1 MIPPVILALSSAG
14 HLVVWASMRPLQQ
27 AAPTVRQI
35 PARSI
40 PVPSSVSPQ
49 LRDRIAQPIE
59 QSMKE
64 MRSLVPATPAEWRQ
78 KIEGMN
84 RYVADTF
91 VSKIRQKFP
100 AKVEPILLGGVRCFV
115 VTPSTY
121 RTANRNRLLIH
132 LHGGAYVIGGG
143 EAGLVETFLMA
154 HYSAMKVILV
164 DYRMPP
170 DHPFPAAIDDAV
182 AVWRAAVKK
191 WKPSHIGIGGSSAG
205 GGLTLAVLSS
215 IRRLGLPMPGAAFAG
230 TPWADLASTG
240 DTIHT
245 NEWIDG
251 SLTTHE
257 GFLDAAARLYA
268 GQESL
273 THPLVS
279 PLYGEFKGFPPTIL
293 VAGTRDL
300 LLSDTVRVHR
310 KLRRAGVE
318 ASLNVIEGLSHDQYT
333 EIFDSPESV
342 DVWTEV
348 ARFFDSHLAK

>member
-1 MIPPVILALSSAG
+1 
-14 HLVVWASMRPLQQ
+14 
-27 AAPTVRQI
+27 
-35 PARSI
+35 
-40 PVPSSVSPQ
+40 
-49 LRDRIAQPIE
+49 
-59 QSMKE
+59 MKD
-64 MRSLVPATPAEWRQ
+64 MRSLVLATPAEWRQ
-78 KIEGMN
+78 KIESMN
-84 RYVADTF
+84 RYLAGTF
-91 VSKIRQKFP
+91 VSRVRRKFP
-100 AKVEPILLGGVRCFV
+100 ARVEATLLGGVRCFV
-115 VTPSTY
+115 VTPSTC
-121 RTANRNRLLIH
+121 RAANRNRLLIH
-132 LHGGAYVIGGG
+132 LHGGAYIIGGG
-143 EAGLVETFLMA
+143 EAGLTETLLMA
-154 HYSAMKVILV
+154 HYSGTKVIFV

-182 AVWRAAVKK
+182 AVWRAAAKK
-191 WKPSHIGIGGSSAG
+191 WKPSNIGIGGSSSG

-257 GFLDAAARLYA
+257 GFLDAVARLYA
-268 GQESL
+268 GQEPL
-273 THPLVS
+273 NHPLVS

-310 KLRRAGVE
+310 KLRRARVE
-318 ASLNVIEGLSHDQYT
+318 AQLNVIEGLSHDQYT
-333 EIFDSPESV
+333 EIFDSPESL

-348 ARFFDSHLAK
+348 ARFFDGHLGR